1 MASSMS
7 TKRSTTEL
15 HAPFYMFLIFINV
28 EYLVGVNEYSFLF
41 NSFDLKDL
49 IISSVSSISEFV
61 LLNPSNPLRKF

>member
-1 MASSMS
+1 
-7 TKRSTTEL
+7 
-15 HAPFYMFLIFINV
+15 MFLIFINV

-61 LLNPSNPLRKF
+61 LLNPSKPAKKIFYL

>member
-1 MASSMS
+1 
-7 TKRSTTEL
+7 
-15 HAPFYMFLIFINV
+15 MFLIFINV

-61 LLNPSNPLRKF
+61 LLNPSKPAKKIFLSLGRWKL